1 MKAWSIF
8 CGMMALLLGLGEA
21 RAESGVIRALADD
34 LPQLGTPLDEVR
46 AMPHPGGRRMV
57 CESDTD
63 KPRLAKP
70 GLMTQQRSRGA
81 DHVRRCALFVDDGTG
96 TWTQATRDTVFGPAR
111 LWLIFVEQG
120 SPGRHR
126 LAQLSL
132 WAKTAEWDKA
142 AGLLGALLGEP
153 STRADRL
160 LGLQDEQHE
169 TLMFIDEKFPDEF
182 AVAIGDVRLRKLM
195 KSPGT
200 LIRE

>member
-1 MKAWSIF
+1 MKAWSVF
-8 CGMMALLLGLGEA
+8 CGMMALVLWPGDA
-21 RAESGVIRALADD
+21 RAEAGVIRALADD
-34 LPQLGTPLDEVR
+34 LPQLGVTLDEAR
-46 AMPHPGGRRMV
+46 AMAHPGGRRMV

-63 KPRLAKP
+63 KPRLANP
-70 GLMTQQRSRGA
+70 GLMTQQRARGA

-96 TWTQATRDTVFGPAR
+96 TWRQATRDTAFGPAR

-120 SPGRHR
+120 APGRYR

-142 AGLLGALLGEP
+142 AGLLGAMLGEP
-153 STRADRL
+153 PTRADRL
-160 LGLQDEQHE
+160 LGWQDEQHE

-195 KSPGT
+195 KSPGAA
-200 LIRE
+200 IRE